1 MHIYICIHP
10 FSPSAK
16 SSANFLIEPPAAPEA
31 KIIGVGSEE
40 SNHLVQ
46 TTPGIRDYHDDDL
59 AAIMV
64 FIQYLTQLEGP
75 MWRQI
80 RGLGLSYHYK

>member
-1 MHIYICIHP
+1 MF
-10 FSPSAK
+10 FSPTARR
-16 SSANFLIEPPAAPEA
+16 AAEYLVDPSDVA
-31 KIIGVGSEE
+31 DARIVGVGSEE

-46 TTPGIRDYHDDDL
+46 ATLGVREFDHPDM

-64 FIQYLTQLEGP
+64 FIQYMTQLEGP